1 MIFQLFWFLYYK
13 KRTSFVVSTEISSQ
27 FKNKMKTTT
36 TTGSAFFLCTAVIHT
51 TFTTHTVS
59 CNMPKTSKKSNFEEI
74 SSSKTR
80 KSYVF
85 IFFSKFNTQQ
95 YTRIRVS
102 RCFPLI
108 HCKGTSSPTPYN
120 IKGLYQRGDIVHKK
134 KDGNT
139 SITK

>member
-1 MIFQLFWFLYYK
+1 MSFLFLYIK
-13 KRTSFVVSTEISSQ
+13 ETTSSTVYMEFSSQ
-27 FKNKMKTTT
+27 FKNKMETTT
-36 TTGSAFFLCTAVIHT
+36 TSRSAFFLRMADLDT

-59 CNMPKTSKKSNFEEI
+59 CNMPKTGKKSNFEEI

-120 IKGLYQRGDIVHKK
+120 IKGLYQRGVIVHKK
-134 KDGNT
+134 KRGNR
-139 SITK
+139 SITR